1 MAPKGRKNADK
12 KVTKKPEKD
21 AATDVNA
28 PLEGETP
35 ADAIRRNGVVTT
47 FANSSKTM
55 HENNRDI
62 TVSNLT
68 VTFHGTPLLEDT
80 EFTLNYGN
88 RYGYIGRNGCGKS
101 TFMKVIAAR
110 CFPIPKGIDIFH
122 LSEEIEAT
130 EMTAKEAVMS
140 VDVERQ
146 KMEKEADELNDFLAT
161 EEGTEK
167 ADAAMERLTQV
178 YERLEEMDAATAEV
192 RCSKILTGLG
202 FTPSMQ
208 NKKTKDFS
216 GGWRMRIALARA
228 LFIQPTLLLLDE
240 PTNHLDMEA
249 VVWLEDYLSKW
260 EKILFMVSHSQD
272 FMNNVCSHIVH
283 HQKKNLN
290 YYGGNYDS
298 FVNTRTEK
306 EDEQEKRFKAE
317 QDQIQH
323 MKNYVAKFGQ
333 GNAKMA
339 RQAQSKEKTLDKM
352 IKGGLTE
359 KVEQERALD
368 FKFPNPTKLPPP
380 VLQCTDIA
388 FGYPGCPVLYSG
400 VDFGV
405 DLDSRVALVGPNGAG
420 KSTLLKIMTGELL
433 PLTGSVRPHAHLR
446 ISKFT
451 QHFIDVLDLTKS
463 PLDYFLSLWTDLT
476 LVEGRKFLGRF
487 GISGSVQTQE
497 MSQLSDGQK
506 SRVVLAK
513 MAKENP
519 HLLFLDEPTN
529 HLDMESID
537 SLAKAINAFEGG
549 MVLVSHDMRLIN
561 QVAKEIWLCDNKSVM
576 KYCGEISDFKK
587 LLRKQMSLDSGS
599 KGPSIRVVPLAPKKN
614 FSSSSEPVPTMAP
627 PAVPTKADFPSLGS
641 SGNTSLSEEERLRER
656 LRQARLE
663 LADLAI
669 AKQRER
675 QAKEKEEN
683 QASGE
688 ASGEAEEQQNSGEAD
703 DQENLKD
710 VEKALAKEKRRQ
722 EKETIA
728 AQKQKEEEDRQKRK
742 EEKQRDLEEARILA
756 EKKAKEHKEFL
767 EQKAIRDAKKKA
779 IEDEEE
785 EELQQAIAQ
794 RRVEREARRV
804 EKLAQKKAM
813 QEAALRAFNK
823 EVEDDVW
830 TQEQQV
836 RFETAL
842 IDPSVIELDD
852 KYERWTRIA
861 EMVGDG
867 KTKSQCLSRYKYIK
881 NHFLDLVRKS
891 LNV

>member
-1 MAPKGRKNADK
+1 
-12 KVTKKPEKD
+12 
-21 AATDVNA
+21 
-28 PLEGETP
+28 
-35 ADAIRRNGVVTT
+35 
-47 FANSSKTM
+47 
-55 HENNRDI
+55 
-62 TVSNLT
+62 
-68 VTFHGTPLLEDT
+68 
-80 EFTLNYGN
+80 
-88 RYGYIGRNGCGKS
+88 
-101 TFMKVIAAR
+101 
-110 CFPIPKGIDIFH
+110 
-122 LSEEIEAT
+122 
-130 EMTAKEAVMS
+130 
-140 VDVERQ
+140 
-146 KMEKEADELNDFLAT
+146 
-161 EEGTEK
+161 
-167 ADAAMERLTQV
+167 
-178 YERLEEMDAATAEV
+178 
-192 RCSKILTGLG
+192 
-202 FTPSMQ
+202 
-208 NKKTKDFS
+208 
-216 GGWRMRIALARA
+216 
-228 LFIQPTLLLLDE
+228 
-240 PTNHLDMEA
+240 
-249 VVWLEDYLSKW
+249 
-260 EKILFMVSHSQD
+260 
-272 FMNNVCSHIVH
+272 
-283 HQKKNLN
+283 
-290 YYGGNYDS
+290 
-298 FVNTRTEK
+298 
-306 EDEQEKRFKAE
+306 
-317 QDQIQH
+317 

-728 AQKQKEEEDRQKRK
+728 AQKQKEEEVM
-742 EEKQRDLEEARILA
+742 I
-756 EKKAKEHKEFL
+756 FL
-767 EQKAIRDAKKKA
+767 EYQ
-779 IEDEEE
+779 
-785 EELQQAIAQ
+785 
-794 RRVEREARRV
+794 
-804 EKLAQKKAM
+804 
-813 QEAALRAFNK
+813 
-823 EVEDDVW
+823 
-830 TQEQQV
+830 
-836 RFETAL
+836 
-842 IDPSVIELDD
+842 
-852 KYERWTRIA
+852 
-861 EMVGDG
+861 
-867 KTKSQCLSRYKYIK
+867 
-881 NHFLDLVRKS
+881 
-891 LNV
+891 